1 MSDILDI
8 PLMILPERYAVCRL
22 AQDTAFPA
30 WARPGDLL
38 ALVRTSDELSVL
50 CLERYVPPEVK
61 AELGWRVIKVQGPL
75 DFSYVGVLSSIAAP
89 LAQAGVSIFAVST
102 YDTDY
107 ILVKENSLDQ
117 AVEALNM
124 AGFLVLNHVRLSS

>member
-1 MSDILDI
+1 MSDVLNI
-8 PLMILPERYAVCRL
+8 PLMIMPARYAVCKL
-22 AQDTAFPA
+22 AQDAPFPD

-38 ALVRTSDELSVL
+38 ALVRTSDELSVV

-61 AELGWRVIKVQGPL
+61 AESGWRVIQVQGPL
-75 DFSYVGVLSSIAAP
+75 DFSYVGVLASIAEP
-89 LAQAGVSIFAVST
+89 LAQAGVSIFAIST
-102 YDTDY
+102 FDTDY

-117 AVEALNM
+117 AVEALNL